1 MSWFNWLKGG
11 TPAPKNDTDT
21 TGSPEAAVAIT
32 GGEELDTEPCVAEAE
47 AEVSA
52 AEVHRAFRVNQVAAE
67 DRFQASAFV
76 VVGEVRSVQRDY
88 HGQAQVNLA
97 VDDFNAL
104 AVLYPDEARE
114 LVSKLE
120 PGVEVRMRV
129 RVKESC
135 TRGDVKL
142 EAVETA

>member
-11 TPAPKNDTDT
+11 APAPKKDNDNIS
-21 TGSPEAAVAIT
+21 SPEAAVAIV
-32 GGEELDTEPCVAEAE
+32 GGEELDTEPCEAE

-67 DRFQASAFV
+67 DRFQVSTFV

-88 HGQAQVNLA
+88 HGQAQVNLV

-104 AVLYPDEARE
+104 ALLYPDEARE